1 MATNIT
7 LQVKRARRT
16 KRHLRLRAKISGTNQ
31 RPRLSVFKSHQHI
44 YAQLIDDASAKTL
57 ASASDLDIKKGKKSD
72 RAAEVGELI
81 AKKAKTL
88 KIKKVVFDRG
98 GFKYHGRIKQ
108 LVEGA
113 RKGGLIF

>member
-1 MATNIT
+1 MATIT
-7 LQVKRARRT
+7 LKIKKDRRK
-16 KRHLRLRAKISGTNQ
+16 KRHLRVRAKISGTNQ

-44 YAQLIDDASAKTL
+44 YAQLINDADAKTL
-57 ASASDLDIKKGKKSD
+57 ASVSDLDIKKGKKSE

-81 AKKAKTL
+81 AKKAKAL

-98 GFKYHGRIKQ
+98 GFQYHGRIKQ